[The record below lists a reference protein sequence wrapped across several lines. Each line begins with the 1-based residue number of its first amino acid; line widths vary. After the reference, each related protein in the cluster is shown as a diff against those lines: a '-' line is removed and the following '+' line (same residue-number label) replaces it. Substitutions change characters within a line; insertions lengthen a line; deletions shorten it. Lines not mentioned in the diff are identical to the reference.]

1 MATTGVINGS
11 LIRLYL
17 DQTASTSYTVMGN
30 SMDNTINYSHSPRE
44 TTNQTS
50 SGHAD
55 FLEGKRSFTID
66 FNALQAEEGAHSF
79 WINLATMI
87 SNSLRAKVTGKVT
100 SAVTGDKVGT
110 FTGWITSL
118 TCSTGGPEGN
128 VTLSGSIQGTGPIV
142 ISTAS

>member
-17 DQTASTSYTVMGN
+17 DQAAGVTYTVMGN

-44 TTNQTS
+44 TTTQHSN
-50 SGHAD
+50 GHAD

-79 WINLATMI
+79 WVGLANMI
-87 SNSLRAKVTGKVT
+87 SNTTRAKVTGKVT
-100 SAVTGDKVGT
+100 SAVSGDSIGT
-110 FTGWITSL
+110 FTGWLTSL
-118 TCSTGGPEGN
+118 NCSTGGPEGN
-128 VTLSGSIQGTGPIV
+128 TTLSGSIQGTGTIAITTV
-142 ISTAS
+142 